1 MAGSTQLWLR
11 NLSLWQLADGQ
22 VLCREAVYLNLLGSP
37 SDRVLL
43 GAIFL
48 AALAVIA
55 GIGGA
60 ALYSQIPGGA
70 AIRLPAAGP
79 SPGPGIPAWRD
90 TSCIRR

>member
-22 VLCREAVYLNLLGSP
+22 ALCREAVYLNLLGSP

-48 AALAVIA
+48 TALAVIA

-60 ALYSQIPGGA
+60 ALYAQTPGGSGKRVA
-70 AIRLPAAGP
+70 FTWSLPRP
-79 SPGPGIPAWRD
+79 RTPAWRD
-90 TSCIRR
+90 TSCTRR